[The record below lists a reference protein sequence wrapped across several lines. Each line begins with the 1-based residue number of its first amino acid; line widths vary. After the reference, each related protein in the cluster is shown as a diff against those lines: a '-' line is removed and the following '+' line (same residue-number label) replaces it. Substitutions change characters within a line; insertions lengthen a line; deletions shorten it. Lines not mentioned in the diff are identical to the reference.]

1 VAISLSRMT
10 TGTRLTEREAERRDA
25 LADRIHDDCRSALE
39 LYCVYLGDRLG
50 LYRALADRGA
60 VTPDELAGAAGIHA
74 RYAREWLEQQ
84 AVAGILEV
92 EDGRF
97 RLPRGHAAALAD
109 RDAEAF
115 SPPLARSAVA
125 LAQPLPALMDA
136 FRTGGGVPWTA
147 YGDDGREAQA
157 DMNRVQFLAHL
168 GSEWLPAMP
177 DVDARLREPGA
188 RVADLACGAGW
199 SSIAIARAYP
209 NAVVEGFDGDAASIE
224 LARANA
230 AAEGLDER
238 VRFQVRDVSA
248 GEEPGGYQLVC
259 VFEAIHDMSRPVEAL
274 AGMRALAAP
283 DGAVLVMDERTNDEL
298 TIGDPLEHYL
308 YSASVLGCLPA
319 GMSEQPS
326 AATGTVMRP
335 ATFAG
340 YAREAGFG
348 DVEVLD
354 IEHDAFR
361 FYRLR

>member
-1 VAISLSRMT
+1 MT
-10 TGTRLTEREAERRDA
+10 TTTRLTEAEAQQRDA
-25 LADRIHDDCRSALE
+25 LADRVHDACRSAME
-39 LYCVYLGDRLG
+39 LYCLYLGDRLG
-50 LYRALADRGA
+50 LYRALAGRTA
-60 VTPDELAGAAGIHA
+60 VTPDELAGAAGIHP

-84 AVAGILEV
+84 AVAGILEL

-109 RDAEAF
+109 ADAEAF

-168 GSEWLPAMP
+168 GSEWLPSMP
-177 DVDARLREPGA
+177 DVHARLREPGA

-209 NAVVEGFDGDAASIE
+209 EVRVDGFDGDAASIE
-224 LARANA
+224 LARANVD
-230 AAEGLDER
+230 AEGLADR
-238 VRFQVRDVSA
+238 VRFQVQDA
-248 GEEPGGYQLVC
+248 TEPAAGGYDLVC

-274 AGMRALAAP
+274 RAMRALAAR
-283 DGAVLVMDERTNDEL
+283 DGAVLVMDERTNETL
-298 TIGDPLEHYL
+298 TVGDPEERYF
-308 YSASVLGCLPA
+308 YGASVLGCLPT

-340 YAREAGFG
+340 YAQAAGFS
-348 DVEVLD
+348 DVEMLD
-354 IEHDAFR
+354 IEHRFFR